1 MTKPSNFKPLSMDFS
16 GERLIPNI
24 PELENLYQEHIIR
37 YMFASTFVKS
47 KIVLDAGCGTGY
59 GPDLLAQNGA
69 KKVVAIDNSNEAI
82 DFCTK
87 NYSNPKIQFN
97 LGNCEEISFEPKT
110 FDLIT
115 SFEVIEHLKSPEKF
129 LAEIKRVLKTDGMFI
144 LSTPNKKTYPS
155 GNIFHVKEY
164 SESELKQLLTKF
176 FSHVEILYQNYSSTM
191 QISKYGQLNDIISF
205 PFQNSSPKNNQNSPL
220 YFVIICLDKKIE
232 QISNQLFLFDKNTLL
247 LNSYPKLQNWVKIL
261 QRDLELQQQNFLTLQ
276 SEFDER
282 SKWAQSLDEKL
293 KQRSEQLYKLQS
305 EFDERS
311 KWAQSL
317 DEKLKQRSEQL
328 YKLQSEF
335 DERSKWAQSLDEK
348 LKQRSEQLYKLQSE
362 FDERSKW
369 AQSLDEKLKQRS
381 EQLYKLQSEFDE
393 RSKWAQ
399 SLDEKLKQRS
409 EQLYKLQS
417 EFDEHSKWAQSL
429 DEKLKQRSEQLYKLQ
444 SEFDER
450 SKWAQSLDEKLK
462 QRSEQLYKL
471 QSEFDE
477 HSKWAQSLDEKLK
490 QRSEQ
495 LYKLQSE
502 FDERS
507 KWALELNDE
516 INERKKQIVHF
527 QNEVQKKDELLE
539 QARTNLEQKDELLE
553 QARTNLEQKDEQIT
567 HLQKDIL
574 EQSFELSVIKNSY
587 IFKQMKN
594 ISSFIDKIA
603 PVGSSRR
610 EICRLSTESCKIIKN
625 QGLGGFTKA
634 TSLKINSINYSNRLK
649 HKFQKP
655 SIIDSTPNAN
665 QNTTTSSNLLLPPK
679 TFTKDEN
686 LRSYL
691 KFGFHNISL
700 LETKPLISIIIPTF
714 NAVNLLQQNL
724 TSIEALSTYPNYEII
739 IVTNNLDKKS
749 EMRKFLSTLKHRV
762 YIFESEYSF
771 SSINNFAVTKAMG
784 DYLLFLNDDMQ
795 IISKNW
801 LEALLKLALQK
812 NVGAVGGKL
821 LFPNGKLQEAG
832 GIIWKNGNSWNY
844 GRNKDPDNPMFNFVR
859 EVDYCSGS
867 CLFIKK
873 DLFEKIGR
881 FDSRYK
887 IAYAEDS
894 DLCMKIKN
902 LGLKILYQPLS
913 SLIHYEGSTSGTDV
927 NKGIKSNQIENQK
940 IFYKKW
946 KKELLQHGDD
956 SQENSYFASNRK
968 KGLHILYVDHYIPEI
983 DKDAGSQTAFFTIS
997 VLSYMGHKVTFWP
1010 ENLHKSEPYLTELQQ
1025 RGIEVIYGHQNF
1037 EKFLKERGHIFSIA
1051 ILCRPHIAI
1060 NFIDALKQHA
1070 PYCKIIY
1077 EASDLYHV
1085 ALQRESTI
1093 KQMKN
1098 KQIEA
1103 EKIKSLELYLMNKSN
1118 LIFFRTKKDCLTVL
1132 EQNKSY
1138 NVAALHLPPIYDGE
1152 IKSFD
1157 ERNDLLYV
1165 GGFQHPPNADAVE
1178 YFITAIFPKILQKS
1192 PSIKFKIVGSKI
1204 PKKIKKLCSKS
1215 KNCEVLGY
1223 VMDLSKVLNDCR
1235 VMVAPLR
1242 YGAGVKGKV
1251 TECMSH
1257 SLPLVTTSIGAEGL
1271 DLDDKEC
1278 LLIAD
1283 TSYDFAEKTLL
1294 LYENRKLW
1302 NRISKNSK
1310 TFIENN
1316 FSPEQGKGLLDKVI
1330 KFLS

>member
-261 QRDLELQQQNFLTLQ
+261 QRDLDLQHQIFLT
-276 SEFDER
+276 
-282 SKWAQSLDEKL
+282 
-293 KQRSEQLYKLQS
+293 
-305 EFDERS
+305 
-311 KWAQSL
+311 
-317 DEKLKQRSEQL
+317 
-328 YKLQSEF
+328 
-335 DERSKWAQSLDEK
+335 
-348 LKQRSEQLYKLQSE
+348 
-362 FDERSKW
+362 
-369 AQSLDEKLKQRS
+369 
-381 EQLYKLQSEFDE
+381 
-393 RSKWAQ
+393 
-399 SLDEKLKQRS
+399 
-409 EQLYKLQS
+409 
-417 EFDEHSKWAQSL
+417 
-429 DEKLKQRSEQLYKLQ
+429 
-444 SEFDER
+444 
-450 SKWAQSLDEKLK
+450 
-462 QRSEQLYKL
+462 
-471 QSEFDE
+471 
-477 HSKWAQSLDEKLK
+477 
-490 QRSEQ
+490 
-495 LYKLQSE
+495 LQSE

-527 QNEVQKKDELLE
+527 QNEVQEKDELLEQARTNLEQKDELLEQARTNLEQKDELLEQARTNLEQKDELLEQARTNLEQKDELLEQARTNLEQKDELLEQARTNLEQKDELLEQARTNLEQKDELLEQARTNLEQKDELLEQARTNLEQKDELLEQARTNLEQKDELLE

-634 TSLKINSINYSNRLK
+634 TSLKINSISYSNRLK

-821 LFPNGKLQEAG
+821 LFPNGTLQEAG
-832 GIIWKNGNSWNY
+832 GIIWKNGNGWNY

-1178 YFITAIFPKILQKS
+1178 YFITEIFPKILQKS